1 MYVAKIPPE
10 TIMSPYIPIDSDIIL
25 LNFCVYLF
33 FLVLSVFAGDLSG
46 LDKEVQLIATPKET
60 PLLKIL
66 ARQNDQTEAHVLNFP
81 IHFLLEPPG
90 GAYLKCHTPKIMWA
104 I

>member
-1 MYVAKIPPE
+1 MAKIPPE

-46 LDKEVQLIATPKET
+46 LDKEVQLIAIK
-60 PLLKIL
+60 
-66 ARQNDQTEAHVLNFP
+66 
-81 IHFLLEPPG
+81 
-90 GAYLKCHTPKIMWA
+90 
-104 I
+104 